1 MSGIGE
7 SHGCIS
13 VINGIVNGKA
23 AVLGINLL
31 TEASYSEIGT
41 EQYVKVIG
49 SEDTDDTLVRICV
62 RRTLERIGADPSVGY
77 QVRIKSQIPPSR
89 GLKSSSSVCNAVIK
103 AVLDSHSC
111 DMDIMDIIRLGV
123 ECAKEAK
130 VTVTGSFDDACGCE
144 LGGLIFTENYSTT
157 LIRRE
162 PADGYDVIL
171 CIPEYTKERVP
182 RERYEAVTGRMEEI
196 QKIAET
202 DYLKAITLN
211 GRLIAEVTGT
221 DNSIAEKALEAGA
234 LAAGISGTGPAIA
247 VIAKKGHG
255 KSISDKLPC
264 TTILTETR

>member
-13 VINGIVNGKA
+13 IINGIVNGRA

-62 RRTLERIGADPSVGY
+62 RRTLEKIGADPSAGY

-103 AVLDSHSC
+103 AVLDAHSY

-157 LIRRE
+157 LIRRV
-162 PADGYDVIL
+162 PADGYDAIL

-182 RERYEAVTGRMEEI
+182 RERYEAVSGQMEEI
-196 QKIAET
+196 QRIAET

-211 GRLIAEVTGT
+211 GRLIAEVTHT
-221 DNSIAEKALEAGA
+221 DNSIAEKALGAGA

-247 VIAKKGHG
+247 VIAEKGHG
-255 KSISDKLPC
+255 KSISDELPC